1 MLATTW
7 TETKRMFAILGTRL
21 DERTLGALVLLG
33 LIQPGVE
40 QDDANILAYL
50 LKYDSYMVDS
60 QMENDTLDT
69 LDVVE
74 CSDDQE
80 RAELRARIISKAV

>member
-7 TETKRMFAILGTRL
+7 TEGKRLFAILGTRL
-21 DERTLGALVLLG
+21 DERTLGALSLLG
-33 LIQPGVE
+33 LLRPDTDA
-40 QDDANILAYL
+40 DDAKILAHLMNSDAYVCES
-50 LKYDSYMVDS
+50 KF
-60 QMENDTLDT
+60 ENDTLDT

>member
-7 TETKRMFAILGTRL
+7 TKTKKQYAILGTRL
-21 DERTLGALVLLG
+21 DERTLNALFLLG
-33 LIQPGVE
+33 LIRPGVE
-40 QDDANILAYL
+40 QDDAKILAYL
-50 LKYDSYMVDS
+50 LNCDSYMVES
-60 QMENDTLDT
+60 QMENDTLDV